1 MFGNFLG
8 CVPQSTTSETFW
20 SLTKHQKKT
29 DIRYLVTL
37 TDHARAR
44 TWIFWMDV
52 YVSEYIHKKYIYIC
66 LVSGNG
72 NPIHLYHNTIVTHWI
87 LFMFWAVYTKHYLA
101 KIKYL
106 PSGCFSLPNW
116 SLLFR
121 LLLWCHKS
129 TLSPLTLIDDWPN
142 CTTYT
147 PYSWVISLYNVKI
160 SEKRS
165 KTTCCTRF
173 FVCLLWQGDA
183 MIYLCSCEIDTTLAR
198 PELPNNQAT
207 NGLLLASFHHCAKR
221 ICKGP
226 DFSKTSNAVFPR
238 SVGTDTSW
246 NLCNQQS
253 INYSLA
259 DLSVYRNV
267 WRHEPTSFFQAEIGE
282 SPWSARELWTLQSVH
297 FQDLL
302 KGWQGVQL
310 GVP

>member
-1 MFGNFLG
+1 M
-8 CVPQSTTSETFW
+8 
-20 SLTKHQKKT
+20 
-29 DIRYLVTL
+29 
-37 TDHARAR
+37 
-44 TWIFWMDV
+44 
-52 YVSEYIHKKYIYIC
+52 
-66 LVSGNG
+66 
-72 NPIHLYHNTIVTHWI
+72 
-87 LFMFWAVYTKHYLA
+87 YTKHYLA

-121 LLLWCHKS
+121 LLLWCHKE

-147 PYSWVISLYNVKI
+147 PYSWVISLYNIKI
-160 SEKRS
+160 SEK
-165 KTTCCTRF
+165 KKQNDMLHTF
-173 FVCLLWQGDA
+173 LCLSLVAGWCNDLSMQLRNWYHTG
-183 MIYLCSCEIDTTLAR
+183 TPRTHT
-198 PELPNNQAT
+198 NKQAT
-207 NGLLLASFHHCAKR
+207 SGLPLASFHHCAKR

-238 SVGTDTSW
+238 SVGTDTFW

-282 SPWSARELWTLQSVH
+282 SPWSACELWTLQSVH

-302 KGWQGVQL
+302 KGWQGRPTGCTLKEV
-310 GVP
+310 G